1 MPRETF
7 RIVNRTRGGAVAAKV
22 TKVTSFWGRLT
33 GLAGRQSLQPQTGIW
48 LIPCN
53 GVHTF
58 GMRFSLDII
67 VLDRQMR
74 VLQILRAVPPG
85 RICRGTAGGYSTLE
99 MPAGAA
105 AGILVGDQLEAS
117 PDEASSAEAG

>member
-7 RIVNRTRGGAVAAKV
+7 RIVNRTRGGAAAARV

-67 VLDRQMR
+67 ILDRQMR

-85 RICRGTAGGYSTLE
+85 RICRGVAGGFSTLE

-105 AGILVGDQLEAS
+105 ADIAVGDQLEAS
-117 PDEASSAEAG
+117 PEAEAG